1 MPVMLGFPPS
11 LKSPQDHFFTLA
23 IFVVYGI
30 SLAFIYQA
38 FTKEKSM
45 RSLGYGV
52 GLIALSLIAAP
63 FLLRG
68 AVSTNPDDLDL
79 PGGYKAEVI
88 AKGLTYP
95 TSLTMDEQGT
105 IYVAE
110 SGHSYGPKTT
120 EAKILR
126 VDAGGKLKKIAD
138 KFEGPIS
145 GLTYKNG
152 NLYVSHKG
160 FITEFEIESG
170 KRKDLVA
177 NLPSLGDHPNG
188 DLLFGPD
195 GAIYFGQ
202 GTATNAGVVGSDNF
216 VYAWADR
223 YPDFHDI
230 PSRDFT
236 LTGENYTSLD
246 LKSTDPTRERPGPLL
261 HLVRPDS
268 PVKRL
273 RGKYR
278 PTGPSIVWT
287 WKTALFPSS
296 RMDYET
302 PMD

>member
-1 MPVMLGFPPS
+1 MLGFPPS
-11 LKSPQDHFFTLA
+11 LKSPQDHIFTLVV
-23 IFVVYGI
+23 FVAYGI

-38 FTKEKSM
+38 FTAERSM

-52 GLIALSLIAAP
+52 GLIFLALIATP

-68 AVSTNPDDLDL
+68 AISTNPEDLDL
-79 PGGYKAEVI
+79 PEGYKAEVI

-105 IYVAE
+105 IYIAE

-126 VDAGGKLKKIAD
+126 VDGEGRLKKIAD

-145 GLTYKNG
+145 GLTYKDG

-160 FITEFEIESG
+160 FITELEIESG
-170 KRKDLVA
+170 KRKDLVS

-216 VYAWADR
+216 VYA
-223 YPDFHDI
+223 
-230 PSRDFT
+230 
-236 LTGENYTSLD
+236 
-246 LKSTDPTRERPGPLL
+246 
-261 HLVRPDS
+261 
-268 PVKRL
+268 
-273 RGKYR
+273 
-278 PTGPSIVWT
+278 
-287 WKTALFPSS
+287 
-296 RMDYET
+296 
-302 PMD
+302 